1 MLVAACAMADVCTKL
16 HTERCPSHKGQ
27 LHAAHPQ
34 QLQPSVFCES
44 HFDCHV
50 FAFIS
55 FPALYMTHPQ
65 QDGGARAELGCPG
78 AAFLTHQPCF
88 GQLSGRQSHGEERFS
103 RLQELTCCACVSW
116 AECSFAGQGC
126 KGSHTL
132 PIQETEMLFPL
143 ESDGGS
149 FHLLRV
155 WTLPFSI
162 GYPLSILPQVWYS

>member
-1 MLVAACAMADVCTKL
+1 MNSFSKSGNVGGCLCHGRCL
-16 HTERCPSHKGQ
+16 HK
-27 LHAAHPQ
+27 AAHREVPIPQ
-34 QLQPSVFCES
+34 GPAPRCTPTAAPAQCFLFCES

-155 WTLPFSI
+155 
-162 GYPLSILPQVWYS
+162 